1 MGSSDET
8 LTASETEQLVNIEQL
23 VNTESA
29 IAQSSLEFLSQPT
42 PAQRE
47 KGKKNENGEEILLF
61 MDTAETIGIFET
73 AEVEKRKRNDVSST
87 EDDTND
93 VTHFELPKQRKRDK
107 TKL

>member
-1 MGSSDET
+1 
-8 LTASETEQLVNIEQL
+8 
-23 VNTESA
+23 
-29 IAQSSLEFLSQPT
+29 
-42 PAQRE
+42 
-47 KGKKNENGEEILLF
+47 
-61 MDTAETIGIFET
+61 MDTTETIGIFET